1 MSKKVDVVIEGKV
14 FTLVSSE
21 EEAHLQRIARY
32 IDAKLA
38 EMADGESG
46 MPLDD
51 RVRSL
56 LLALNISDDYFKASD
71 RLARMDVEQEK
82 YITEL
87 GLLQQENSLL
97 TEQFRALQGEYTR
110 LQKEHDQFIETFDNA
125 KPQEHNVVHLPRPE
139 QRKVGGFR

>member
-1 MSKKVDVVIEGKV
+1 VSKKVDVVIGGKV

-32 IDAKLA
+32 IDAKMA
-38 EMADGESG
+38 EMADGEQG

-51 RVRSL
+51 RVSSL
-56 LLALNISDDYFKASD
+56 LLALNISDDYYKASD
-71 RLARMDVEQEK
+71 RLARLDVEQEK

-110 LQKEHDQFIETFDNA
+110 LQKEHDQFIEAFDSA
-125 KPQEHNVVHLPRPE
+125 KPQERNVVQLPRPD